1 MLKRTSKK
9 WLGSKLK
16 SMVILLKYKDDIH
29 ETIILRYDMLM
40 KWMLL
45 IYQYSKG
52 YQLIDIEG
60 IYCLLFF
67 LSSKWL
73 SRKNRDMMIWV
84 EYILYFVDS
93 MVSLTIGGSKTT

>member
-29 ETIILRYDMLM
+29 ETILRYDMLM

-45 IYQYSKG
+45 IY
-52 YQLIDIEG
+52 
-60 IYCLLFF
+60 
-67 LSSKWL
+67 
-73 SRKNRDMMIWV
+73 
-84 EYILYFVDS
+84 
-93 MVSLTIGGSKTT
+93 